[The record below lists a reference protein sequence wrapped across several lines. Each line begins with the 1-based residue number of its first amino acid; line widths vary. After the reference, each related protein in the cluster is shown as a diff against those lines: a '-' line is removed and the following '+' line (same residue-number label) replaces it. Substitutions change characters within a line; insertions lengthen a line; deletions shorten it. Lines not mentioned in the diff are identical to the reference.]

1 MQQKR
6 RMGGLATFLVLSF
19 LLVGLVPAGIISI
32 LSYRDGSRAIESQ
45 VFAQL
50 TSLRDTNKAMIE
62 QYLEDRSA
70 QANILALTPS
80 VQDGLPLLLNA
91 ARMRGIGSVVWESAV
106 SRVAPFLT
114 SFAMENGYWA
124 VYLLSPDGII
134 LYSTADAAG
143 HGVNVLE
150 APAERPNLA
159 AAVQRAAQAYST
171 VVSDL
176 ALYPPAGG
184 RPMMFVVTPLLSTM
198 DESIIGFLALAR
210 APDDLNAVLALRT
223 GLGETGETFLVG
235 ADRRLRTSLRES
247 GVDAILQQELDTEP
261 VRRALQGETGAV
273 ITVDQ
278 RGNPVLASFTP
289 IDFHGVRWALV
300 AEMSQGEALAGVQR
314 LLRNNVLVATAVAV
328 VVALV
333 ALVLGR
339 SMARP
344 ILQTAAAAVR
354 LADGDLSAEPLKVD
368 RRDEIGAMSAA
379 FNESVTKLR
388 AMIREIQETSAALA
402 ERARRMTRVAEQS
415 STATNHITA
424 AIQQVASGANLQAST
439 THETV
444 STMEQLRRAIE
455 QIAAGAQQQS
465 QQVYAMTELTQRML
479 AALEEVSTSAR
490 MVAEGA
496 AKDLS
501 AARAGGEAVQETV
514 RGMGR
519 IRDTVSQ
526 VAERV
531 NELGA
536 QSQRIGEIVRL
547 ISDIAD
553 QTNLLALN
561 AAIEA
566 ARAGEHGRGFAVV
579 AEEVRHL
586 AERSAQSSRQVAEL
600 VASIQ
605 AGVDTVVKA
614 VQTGSREA
622 EEGALLARRA
632 GEAFEQI
639 VAGIQQSN
647 ERAQA
652 IAAAAAHLASS
663 SQEIAR
669 AVEDLSGIAEENAAA
684 TEEMSSS
691 SHSVSQAIEHV
702 ATVASETAA
711 AAEEVSASTEQ
722 VSAAARDMQ
731 ESANSLMEMAERLAQ
746 LVGRFR
752 L

>member
-6 RMGGLATFLVLSF
+6 RLGGLAALLVLSF
-19 LLVGLVPAGIISI
+19 LLVGLVPAAIISAI
-32 LSYRDGSRAIESQ
+32 SYRGGAAAIEAQ
-45 VFAQL
+45 VLAQL
-50 TSLRDTNKAMIE
+50 TSLRDTRKAMVE
-62 QYLEDRSA
+62 RYLEDRMA
-70 QANILALTPS
+70 HANILVLTPS
-80 VQDGLPLLLNA
+80 VQDGLPMLRNA
-91 ARMRGIGSVVWESAV
+91 VRQRGVGSVLWENAV
-106 SRVAPFLT
+106 SRVGPFLS
-114 SFAMENGYWA
+114 SFAADNGYWG
-124 VYLLSPDGII
+124 VYLIGDDGTV
-134 LYSTADAAG
+134 LYSTADEAS
-143 HGVNVLE
+143 HGLNLLQD
-150 APAERPNLA
+150 PGQRPNLA
-159 AAVQRAAQAYST
+159 AAVQQAGNRTAT

-176 ALYPPAGG
+176 ALYGPAGG
-184 RPMMFVVTPLLSTM
+184 RPMMFVVTPFLNTFDGSVM
-198 DESIIGFLALAR
+198 GFVALGLP
-210 APDDLNAVLALRT
+210 PDDLNAILGIRT

-235 ADRRLRTSLRES
+235 SDRRLRTALRE
-247 GVDAILQQELDTEP
+247 GVGDAILQQQVDTEP
-261 VRRALQGETGAV
+261 VRRALQGETAAV
-273 ITVDQ
+273 VAVDH
-278 RGNPVLASFTP
+278 RGETVLAAFTP
-289 IDFHGVRWALV
+289 IEFGGMRWALV
-300 AEMSQGEALAGVQR
+300 AAMEQDEALAASR
-314 LLRNNVLVATAVAV
+314 SLLQTSILVAVLVAV
-328 VVALV
+328 VVVLV
-333 ALVLGR
+333 ALFLGR
-339 SMARP
+339 NMSRP
-344 ILQTAAAAVR
+344 ILHTAAAAVR
-354 LADGDLSAEPLKVD
+354 LAEGDLTMEPLKVG

-379 FNESVTKLR
+379 FNESVLKLR
-388 AMIREIQETSAALA
+388 QMMKEIQETSSELA

-415 STATNHITA
+415 SAATNHISA

-444 STMEQLRRAIE
+444 ATMEQLRRAIE

-465 QQVYAMTELTQRML
+465 QRVYAMSELTQRML
-479 AALEEVSTSAR
+479 AALEEVSSSAR

-496 AKDLS
+496 AKDLA

-519 IRDTVSQ
+519 IRDTVNQ

-586 AERSAQSSRQVAEL
+586 AERSAQSTRQVAEL

-605 AGVDTVVKA
+605 AGVDMVVKA

-622 EEGALLARRA
+622 EEGAILARRA

-652 IAAAAAHLASS
+652 IAAAAAHVAAS

-669 AVEDLSGIAEENAAA
+669 AVEEVSGIAEENAAA
-684 TEEMSSS
+684 TQQMSSS

-711 AAEEVSASTEQ
+711 AAEEVSASTEE

-731 ESANSLMEMAERLAQ
+731 ESASSLMEMAERLAQ